1 MQIISIML
9 VSLLSVEQ
17 LSKFKTHVANEVRLN
32 IHVGFP
38 SLYVANVEQE
48 HFSND
53 TREEKCN
60 FFCQDL
66 LHSFSLFLAHHVFF
80 DQWTHTHILGNTLGI
95 TFNEMLLIV
104 FSYK

>member
-1 MQIISIML
+1 ML

-60 FFCQDL
+60 FFL
-66 LHSFSLFLAHHVFF
+66 SRSPSLFF
-80 DQWTHTHILGNTLGI
+80 
-95 TFNEMLLIV
+95 IV
-104 FSYK
+104 FGSSRFL

>member
-1 MQIISIML
+1 MNSIDLQIH
-9 VSLLSVEQ
+9 LS
-17 LSKFKTHVANEVRLN
+17 KTHVANEVRLN

-38 SLYVANVEQE
+38 SLCVANVEQE

-66 LHSFSLFLAHHVFF
+66 LLLLF
-80 DQWTHTHILGNTLGI
+80 
-95 TFNEMLLIV
+95 IV
-104 FSYK
+104 FGSSRFL